1 MICAIIV
8 TYNRK
13 LYLEKCVKALLNGTT
28 KPSRICIIDNASTDG
43 TEDYIKSC
51 FKEDFKQNII
61 HYKKLSENIG
71 GAGGFHEGL
80 KLALEFNCEYFW
92 LMDDDAEPDENALT
106 ALVNSLSQYP
116 KDKFC
121 LVSISTDKEQKKL
134 SWGTGI
140 ISGNKTVIYEDLK
153 DIPFSKNLKA
163 PWAPFLGFLIPRQI
177 VMTVGLPRKDYFI
190 WGDDV
195 EYSSRI
201 WRAGYEIYYVRESI
215 IYHPI
220 QKKIKL
226 NILGRKIV
234 LIDADDWKQ
243 YYGMRNDVYTLSRQK
258 RYIDMIKRIIFFL
271 LVWKARGMNFRT
283 LHFYLKGLYHGIIGR
298 LGKYQSND

>member
-1 MICAIIV
+1 MICTIIV

-13 LYLEKCVKALLNGTT
+13 LYLEQCVKALLNGSI
-28 KPSRICIIDNASTDG
+28 KPFRIYIIDNASTDG
-43 TEDYIKSC
+43 TEDHMRSC
-51 FKEDFKQNII
+51 FKEEFDKNII
-61 HYKKLSENIG
+61 CYKKLPENTG

-80 KLALEFNCEYFW
+80 KLALKSNCKYFW
-92 LMDDDAEPDENALT
+92 LMDDDAEPDKNALKS
-106 ALVNSLSQYP
+106 LINSLSQHP
-116 KDKFC
+116 KDKCC
-121 LVSISTDKEQKKL
+121 LVSLATDKEQKVL
-134 SWGTGI
+134 SWGTGV
-140 ISGNKTVIYEDLK
+140 ISGNKTKIYEYLSDLP
-153 DIPFSKNLKA
+153 DSKYFKA
-163 PWAPFLGFLIPRQI
+163 PWAPFLGFLIPRLI
-177 VMTVGLPRKDYFI
+177 VMSVGLPRKDYFI

-201 WRAGYEIYYVRESI
+201 WHSGYEIYYVRDSI

-220 QKKIKL
+220 QEKIKL
-226 NILGRKIV
+226 NIFGRKVV
-234 LIDADDWKQ
+234 LINADDWKQ

-298 LGKYQSND
+298 LGKYPS